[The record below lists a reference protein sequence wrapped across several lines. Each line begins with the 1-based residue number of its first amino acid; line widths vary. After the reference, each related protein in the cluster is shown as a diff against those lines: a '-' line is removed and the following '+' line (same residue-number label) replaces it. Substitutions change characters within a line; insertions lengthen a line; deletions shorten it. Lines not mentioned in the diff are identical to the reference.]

1 MTTKNTLE
9 ISLENVLQ
17 QMPDA
22 ILIVND
28 RMDTVYVNKQFESMF
43 GYSASEILNT
53 NFSKLLPEFAVDAH
67 AHHVAGFFKNP
78 KVRNMGEGRRLEA
91 RRNDGSLFPVEISLS
106 PIETKTGLLV
116 MSTIR
121 DISTRMEDKEA
132 LIQAREDAL
141 GAAKTKAAFLAKMS
155 HEIRT
160 PLNVIIGLSDL
171 LEDTTLNAT
180 QVEYVTTLRRAGIS
194 LLDIINDILDISKLD
209 AGHMELNAMPF
220 SLRSFVHQSI
230 GVYIDQAREKGLD
243 VNVSIATSVPEIV
256 HGDPGFLRQVLV
268 NILSNAIKFTENGHI
283 TIDVSPGPGPD
294 ILIFNI
300 SDSGRGI
307 PEQELTRIFDS
318 FTQVKH
324 AFTSS
329 PGTGLG
335 LSIAN
340 ELVNM
345 MGGTISVTSQ
355 PRQGSTFTLTLPL
368 PSHQG
373 PLPAENQASPSNEA
387 TESKCLR
394 ILLAED
400 SEDNILV
407 FKTYLLNAGHSVDI
421 AINGQEAVSMY
432 HTNSYDLIL
441 MDLQMPVMDGFE
453 AVSIIRHQE
462 MSHGLTPTPILAI
475 SAFTHEEEK
484 EKSRR
489 AGCNEHL
496 TKPMR
501 KPELLNAIQR
511 YAPHHS
517 AEEIEAQSGSDS
529 PDPELA
535 QLVPG
540 YLQNRSHEIPKLET
554 ALGESDF
561 DTIATIGHKLKG
573 HGGSYGFPEL
583 SKIGKE
589 LEKQAKAK
597 SAKDITLLIHTYRQK
612 LAEIPNS
619 ETA

>member
-1 MTTKNTLE
+1 MTTENTLR

-22 ILIVND
+22 ILIVNSG
-28 RMDTVYVNKQFESMF
+28 MDTIFVNKQFESMF

-53 NFSKLLPEFAVDAH
+53 NFSKLLPEMTVDAH
-67 AHHVAGFFKNP
+67 AHHVSGFFKDP

-91 RRNDGSLFPVEISLS
+91 RRSDGSLFPVEISLS
-106 PIETKTGLLV
+106 PIETKTGMLV

-121 DISTRMEDKEA
+121 DISARMEDKQA

-141 GAAKTKAAFLAKMS
+141 SAAKTKADFLAKMS

-171 LEDTTLNAT
+171 LEDTTLNTT
-180 QVEYVTTLRRAGIS
+180 QVEYVTTLRRAGVS

-209 AGHMELNAMPF
+209 AGHMELNAIPF
-220 SLRSFVHQSI
+220 SLRSFVHESI
-230 GVYIDQAREKGLD
+230 DVYIDQAREKGLD
-243 VNVSIATSVPEIV
+243 VNVSIAASVPDIV

-268 NILSNAIKFTENGHI
+268 NVLSNAIKFTENGHI
-283 TIDVSPGPGPD
+283 TIDVSQGQEQD

-307 PEQELTRIFDS
+307 PEQEFTRIFDS

-340 ELVNM
+340 ELINM

-373 PLPAENQASPSNEA
+373 PVPSDNQLSVTNER
-387 TESKCLR
+387 THQKCLR

-407 FKTYLLNAGHSVDI
+407 FKTYLLNAGHSVDV

-462 MSHGLTPTPILAI
+462 VSHGLTPTPILAI

-501 KPELLNAIQR
+501 KRELLNAIQR
-511 YAPHHS
+511 YAPLHS
-517 AEEIEAQSGSDS
+517 DDDSDVQSQSNS
-529 PDPELA
+529 PDSDLDE
-535 QLVPG
+535 LVPG
-540 YLQNRSHEIPKLET
+540 YLKNRSREIPKLET
-554 ALGESDF
+554 ALAQSDF

-597 SAKDITLLIHTYRQK
+597 SAEDIKILIHTYRQK

-619 ETA
+619 EAS